1 MGKRWLRLSVM
12 IAIPVLAQQAPGPLE
27 TVRVS
32 NERVQSIL
40 RGRGTISRAV
50 KDDLLRIID
59 EATDFTTISRRVT
72 ESFCQKLSAAEC
84 AEFGQTFRALLR
96 ASSTRK
102 LGRYRAD
109 RFEYLGEDIGRD
121 TATVRTVAFYKEDRV
136 RLDYQLERSGDRWV
150 IVNYLVDDVDT
161 VRNYKKQ
168 FLRLFA
174 KSDLRGVIERLKAKI
189 SEIEAEQ

>member
-1 MGKRWLRLSVM
+1 MGKRWLRLGVM
-12 IAIPVLAQQAPGPLE
+12 ITIPVLAQQAPGPLE

-32 NERVQSIL
+32 NDRIQNIL
-40 RGRGTISRAV
+40 GGRETISRAV

-72 ESFCQKLSAAEC
+72 ESFCEKLSAAEC
-84 AEFGQTFRALLR
+84 AEFAQTFRALLR

-121 TATVRTVAFYKEDRV
+121 TATVRTVAFYKEDSV
-136 RLDYQLERSGDRWV
+136 RLDYQLERSGDRWA

-174 KSDLRGVIERLKAKI
+174 KNDFGGVLERLKAKI
-189 SEIEAEQ
+189 AEIEAEQ